1 MLIYHCPDFIV
12 STHFACAS
20 AIRTIRSAKEEKK
33 SKKSS
38 KKRDR
43 NARSREREE
52 PQKKVIKVEEPV
64 NNAGSVD
71 VDLVKKQRN
80 GDTHCPEL
88 ALVSSTAP
96 SLSKFPSGSSSK
108 QVIPN
113 R

>member
-1 MLIYHCPDFIV
+1 VCV
-12 STHFACAS
+12 SDKNN
-20 AIRTIRSAKEEKK
+20 KERERRKKK